1 MNKPIHL
8 TTPLSAESM
17 RKLRV
22 NDVVTLTGTIYTA
35 RDMAHLKL
43 RELKESGK
51 PLPEA
56 LEGSVIFHA
65 GPVVKKSDG
74 GYDLLNIGPT
84 TSIRMEPHS
93 DFLGR
98 LGVRAIVGK
107 GGLGDGSMQAFK
119 KYGMVYL
126 LAAPGCGVLHAQAV
140 KQVMRVHWLEEMGM
154 PPRKARV
161 VHGKLQLLHVD
172 GTLLRPLPDHPRRHT
187 KSSYGWT
194 SLLVWRW
201 PLNLDSEK
209 RRTTV
214 SPQEPMLFSPE

>member
-1 MNKPIHL
+1 MNKSIHL
-8 TTPLSAESM
+8 TTPLSAESV
-17 RKLRV
+17 RKLKV
-22 NDVVTLTGTIYTA
+22 NDLVTLTGTIYTA
-35 RDMAHLKL
+35 RDMAHLRL
-43 RELKESGK
+43 RELKEGGK

-65 GPVVKKSDG
+65 GPVVKKTDG
-74 GYDLLNIGPT
+74 GFNLLNIGPT

-107 GGLGDGSMQAFK
+107 GGLGDGSVQAFK

-154 PPRKARV
+154 PEAIWVLEVNEWGPLMVGMDSAGASIFQAIKEEGLRK
-161 VHGKLQLLHVD
+161 LD
-172 GTLLRPLPDHPRRHT
+172 TLV
-187 KSSYGWT
+187 KEW
-194 SLLVWRW
+194 
-201 PLNLDSEK
+201 K
-209 RRTTV
+209 
-214 SPQEPMLFSPE
+214 

>member
-1 MNKPIHL
+1 MSKPIHL
-8 TTPLSAESM
+8 TTPLSAESV
-17 RKLRV
+17 RKLKV
-22 NDVVTLTGTIYTA
+22 NDIVILTGTIYTA

-65 GPVVKKSDG
+65 GPVVKKVDG
-74 GYDLLNIGPT
+74 SFNLLNIGPT
-84 TSIRMEPHS
+84 TSIRMESHS

-107 GGLGDGSMQAFK
+107 GGLGDGSVQAFK

-154 PPRKARV
+154 PEAIWVLGVKEW
-161 VHGKLQLLHVD
+161 G
-172 GTLLRPLPDHPRRHT
+172 PLMV
-187 KSSYGWT
+187 SM
-194 SLLVWRW
+194 
-201 PLNLDSEK
+201 DSEGASIFQTIK
-209 RRTTV
+209 EEGLRKLDTLV
-214 SPQEPMLFSPE
+214 KEWK

>member
-8 TTPLSAESM
+8 TTPLSAESV
-17 RKLRV
+17 RKLKV
-22 NDVVTLTGTIYTA
+22 NDIVTLTGTIYTA

-43 RELKESGK
+43 RELKEGGK

-65 GPVVKKSDG
+65 GPVVKKTDG
-74 GYDLLNIGPT
+74 GFNLLNIGPT

-107 GGLGDGSMQAFK
+107 GGLGDGSVQAFK

-154 PPRKARV
+154 PEAIWVLEVKEW
-161 VHGKLQLLHVD
+161 G
-172 GTLLRPLPDHPRRHT
+172 PLMV
-187 KSSYGWT
+187 GM
-194 SLLVWRW
+194 
-201 PLNLDSEK
+201 DSEGASIFQTIK
-209 RRTTV
+209 EEGLRKLDTLV
-214 SPQEPMLFSPE
+214 KNWK

>member
-1 MNKPIHL
+1 MNKPIPL
-8 TTPLSAESM
+8 TTPLSSDDV

-22 NDVVTLTGTIYTA
+22 NDIVTLTGIIYTA
-35 RDMAHLKL
+35 RDMAHLRL
-43 RELKESGK
+43 RELKENGK

-65 GPVVKKSDG
+65 GPVVKKADG
-74 GYDLLNIGPT
+74 GFNLLNIGPT

-107 GGLGDGSMQAFK
+107 GGLGDGSVQAFK

-140 KQVMRVHWLEEMGM
+140 KQVKRVHWLEEMGM
-154 PPRKARV
+154 PEAIWVLEVKEW
-161 VHGKLQLLHVD
+161 G
-172 GTLLRPLPDHPRRHT
+172 PLIV
-187 KSSYGWT
+187 GM
-194 SLLVWRW
+194 
-201 PLNLDSEK
+201 DSEGASIFQTIK
-209 RRTTV
+209 EEGLRKLDTLVKEWR
-214 SPQEPMLFSPE
+214 